1 SRFNTITTG
10 ALTFTGNTLGL
21 SKQANA
27 NAPGTSDGIGTFI
40 TTNTTLRE
48 TTYPFGTTGDWRR
61 DSSAAVL
68 NMPAGSTVRYAE
80 LIWSGS
86 YSYGGEDVSAALN
99 NSVTFTTP
107 GGQTFIIAP
116 DPATAQTLGTKNG
129 SGRCSTDPV
138 VPTPPPFVVTPCFYV
153 RSANVTAQVQAA
165 GAGAYTTGGVPATQG
180 DAENTKNNAGWTL
193 AVAYENPALP
203 ARNLALFVGAELTNA
218 TTSTPVTVTGFC
230 APPSGAVSG
239 RRLLSATEGDANRTV
254 DQMQFGPNAGSLA
267 ALSGPN
273 RPVNN
278 FFASQINN
286 DAGAVDTTGTFGTRN
301 QNAIAGTNISAGRQ
315 GWDIANVDISTRLT
329 NSQTTA
335 PPHST
340 S

>member
-1 SRFNTITTG
+1 MNASVHARRAAGRLLLLALLVASLLPISGLFSVQPALAAYITRFNTITTG

-48 TTYPFGTTGDWRR
+48 TTYPFGTTGDWTR

-116 DPATAQTLGTKNG
+116 DPTTAQTLGTKNG
-129 SGRCSTDPV
+129 SGRCSTDPDV
-138 VPTPPPFVVTPCFYV
+138 TPPPPFVVTPCFYV
-153 RSANVTAQVQAA
+153 RSANVTA
-165 GAGAYTTGGVPATQG
+165 
-180 DAENTKNNAGWTL
+180 
-193 AVAYENPALP
+193 
-203 ARNLALFVGAELTNA
+203 
-218 TTSTPVTVTGFC
+218 
-230 APPSGAVSG
+230 
-239 RRLLSATEGDANRTV
+239 
-254 DQMQFGPNAGSLA
+254 
-267 ALSGPN
+267 
-273 RPVNN
+273 
-278 FFASQINN
+278 
-286 DAGAVDTTGTFGTRN
+286 
-301 QNAIAGTNISAGRQ
+301 
-315 GWDIANVDISTRLT
+315 
-329 NSQTTA
+329 
-335 PPHST
+335 
-340 S
+340 